1 MVVVDPV
8 RPGVPEQRADE
19 ARTSCPPLQGA
30 GRDSC
35 HPCAMEVRKSVVLL
49 RPVAMAFDV
58 IEQAEHYPEFIPGCT
73 RAVILERSDELVAA
87 RLTFRVAGVQFHL
100 VTRNPKRRPEW
111 LQLHMVEGP
120 FARFDGEWC
129 LTPLKHDACRIEFT
143 LFCELGDALLRGLA
157 APVVRHYADAMV
169 DAYVRRAERLPLPRQ
184 PAAPPPLSEAE
195 AMMNDA
201 VYQALR
207 PSRLAAEL
215 NDEQCRTLAGAMELR
230 ELREGE
236 VLVREGA
243 PDEHFYLIASGLL
256 GVVKN
261 AGTSDQVTLNTLSAG
276 DFAGELSWL
285 DGEKRYAS
293 LIASAPTRVIGLERT
308 RLEALLDRDPLL
320 VYRVM
325 RAIVRVVH
333 QLQRRLW
340 MQQSE
345 LSNYIYKQHGRY

>member
-1 MVVVDPV
+1 
-8 RPGVPEQRADE
+8 
-19 ARTSCPPLQGA
+19 
-30 GRDSC
+30 
-35 HPCAMEVRKSVVLL
+35 MEVRRSVVLL
-49 RPVAMAFDV
+49 RPAEVAFDV
-58 IEQAEHYPEFIPGCT
+58 IEQAEHYPQFIPGCT
-73 RAVILERSDELVAA
+73 RAEILERTDDMVSA
-87 RLTFRVAGVQFHL
+87 RLTMRFAGVPIQL

-111 LQLHMVEGP
+111 LKLRMVEGP
-120 FARFDGEWC
+120 FRRFDGEWS
-129 LTPLKHDACRIEFT
+129 LTPLNPDACRIEFT
-143 LFCELGDALLRGLA
+143 LSCEPGDALLLGLA
-157 APVVRHYADAMV
+157 APIVRRYTDAMV
-169 DAYVRRAERLPLPRQ
+169 DAYVARAETI
-184 PAAPPPLSEAE
+184 AAPAPHRTPRMTEPE
-195 AMMNDA
+195 PIMNDEI
-201 VYQALR
+201 YRALR
-207 PSRLAAEL
+207 ASRLAAEL
-215 NDEQCRTLAGAMELR
+215 SDEQCRMLAEAMELR
-230 ELREGE
+230 DLREGE

-243 PDEHFYLIASGLL
+243 PDEHFYLVVSGFL

-293 LIASAPTRVIGLERT
+293 LIAAAPTRVIGLERA
-308 RLEALLDRDPLL
+308 RLEALLDKDPLL

>member
-1 MVVVDPV
+1 
-8 RPGVPEQRADE
+8 
-19 ARTSCPPLQGA
+19 
-30 GRDSC
+30 
-35 HPCAMEVRKSVVLL
+35 MEVRRSVVLL
-49 RPVAMAFDV
+49 RPAEVAFDV
-58 IEQAEHYPEFIPGCT
+58 IEQAEHYPQFIPGCT
-73 RAVILERSDELVAA
+73 RAEILERTDDMVAA
-87 RLTFRVAGVQFHL
+87 RLTLRFAGVPIQL

-111 LQLHMVEGP
+111 LKLRMVEGP
-120 FARFDGEWC
+120 FRRFDGEWS
-129 LTPLKHDACRIEFT
+129 LTPLKPDACRIEFT
-143 LFCELGDALLRGLA
+143 LSCELGDALLLGLA
-157 APVVRHYADAMV
+157 APIVRRYTDAMV
-169 DAYVRRAERLPLPRQ
+169 DAYVARAERIAAPAPRRTPPLPE
-184 PAAPPPLSEAE
+184 PEPT
-195 AMMNDA
+195 MNDDI
-201 VYQALR
+201 YRALR
-207 PSRLAAEL
+207 ASRLAAEL
-215 NDEQCRTLAGAMELR
+215 SDEQCRTLAEAMQLR
-230 ELREGE
+230 DLREGE

-243 PDEHFYLIASGLL
+243 PDEHFYLVVSGFL

-293 LIASAPTRVIGLERT
+293 LIAAAPTRVIGLERT
-308 RLEALLDRDPLL
+308 KLEALLDRDPLL